1 MKRSKGEIVF
11 QIGNAIFML
20 LLCAIMVYPYLN
32 SLALSLNDGADAA
45 LGGITIF
52 PREFSWMNYATIFK
66 NQMIGNAALLSVA
79 RVLLG
84 TLLGLVTTAGAA
96 YAMIHPTLPGRK
108 WLQIFLI
115 IPMFISGGLIPNFI
129 LFRYLKLMNNF
140 WLYVFVVGG
149 GLGAF
154 SMFNMVI
161 VRTFFHTIPESLEES
176 ARIDGANDVQV
187 FFRIILPLSKPVLA
201 TVTLWLAVGHW
212 NDWVTT
218 LYYVPS
224 QKLWTLQYILMK
236 VVKEA
241 EMMQKMMAE
250 NARLGMDVSQ
260 VRASVTSSTM
270 QAATLIVVTLPIILV
285 YPFLQKYFVNGVMIG
300 AIKE

>member
-1 MKRSKGEIVF
+1 M
-11 QIGNAIFML
+11 
-20 LLCAIMVYPYLN
+20 
-32 SLALSLNDGADAA
+32 
-45 LGGITIF
+45 
-52 PREFSWMNYATIFK
+52 
-66 NQMIGNAALLSVA
+66 
-79 RVLLG
+79 
-84 TLLGLVTTAGAA
+84 
-96 YAMIHPTLPGRK
+96 
-108 WLQIFLI
+108 
-115 IPMFISGGLIPNFI
+115 
-129 LFRYLKLMNNF
+129 
-140 WLYVFVVGG
+140 
-149 GLGAF
+149 
-154 SMFNMVI
+154 
-161 VRTFFHTIPESLEES
+161 
-176 ARIDGANDVQV
+176 QV